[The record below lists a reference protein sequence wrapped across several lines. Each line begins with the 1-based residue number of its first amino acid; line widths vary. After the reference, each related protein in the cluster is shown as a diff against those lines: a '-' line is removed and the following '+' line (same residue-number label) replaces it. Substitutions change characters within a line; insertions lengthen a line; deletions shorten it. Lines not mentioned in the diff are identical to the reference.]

1 MNTVNVQSDLVNEEQ
16 GELGK
21 GCLWGFLLSV
31 IPWSI
36 LIILFIDFF
45 N

>member
-1 MNTVNVQSDLVNEEQ
+1 MYTVNVQSDLVNEEQ

-21 GCLWGFLLSV
+21 GCLWGFLPSV

-36 LIILFIDFF
+36 LIYIIYRFL
-45 N
+45 